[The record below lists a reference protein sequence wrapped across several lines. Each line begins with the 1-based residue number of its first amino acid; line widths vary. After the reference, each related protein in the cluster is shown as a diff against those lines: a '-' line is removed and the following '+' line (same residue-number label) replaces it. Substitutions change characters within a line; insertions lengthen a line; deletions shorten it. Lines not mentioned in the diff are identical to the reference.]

1 MEHTMEIQPRRN
13 YFGIILLF
21 LVVSLA
27 CTIPGFGPQEE
38 EWPEPAPE
46 TDTISFTIPNYTV
59 TLEPGNYVPGTFML
73 YRERVGDNYE
83 VTIDGLQAT
92 KRTGDSFIWDG
103 IVAQAVYAQYNLRL
117 GSTNSPT
124 ALPVEGSVAVYIF
137 SPNPQAAS
145 QLPAAIETAVH
156 YPNIRIDYIVSP
168 GRRIPGTNITYDG
181 IVTSPAGLR
190 QGQLSGLTGYPYLS
204 QNDSFLWVGA
214 LHPNVALQYN
224 LQVVALNEQ
233 GIRLVGEADLWT
245 WRLPVPGR

>member
-117 GSTNSPT
+117 GSTNSPPRYRSKAT
-124 ALPVEGSVAVYIF
+124 LLYTFLAPTHKRPTSYRQLLQRPFTIPTFAL
-137 SPNPQAAS
+137 
-145 QLPAAIETAVH
+145 
-156 YPNIRIDYIVSP
+156 
-168 GRRIPGTNITYDG
+168 ITLCR
-181 IVTSPAGLR
+181 PAGAF
-190 QGQLSGLTGYPYLS
+190 P
-204 QNDSFLWVGA
+204 A
-214 LHPNVALQYN
+214 P
-224 LQVVALNEQ
+224 
-233 GIRLVGEADLWT
+233 I
-245 WRLPVPGR
+245 